1 MRDLIILI
9 PSFNE
14 KASLKKI
21 LKILDKKIDV
31 LIVDDCSTDNTKID
45 PSITKNKIIINKK
58 RLGYEKS
65 LITGFNFIKKNLKK
79 KYIITFDAD
88 GEHPVN
94 SIKKMYEKIKLNNLD
109 LLIAERDK
117 KNRFSE
123 ILLSFIF
130 NKKFGIKDPLSGL
143 KIYKSYILYKILK
156 NIKNDQFLVDVIYE
170 FIKKKALI
178 KNIKIKINRIK
189 SRKSRV
195 GNLFYSNY
203 KIFLIILRILIY
215 YKKIRYKS

>member
-1 MRDLIILI
+1 M
-9 PSFNE
+9 
-14 KASLKKI
+14 
-21 LKILDKKIDV
+21 
-31 LIVDDCSTDNTKID
+31 IVDDCSTDNTKID
-45 PSITKNKIIINKK
+45 PNITRSKIIINKK

-94 SIKKMYEKIKLNNLD
+94 SIKKMYKKIKLNNLD

-130 NKKFGIKDPLSGL
+130 NKKFRIKDPLSGL
-143 KIYKSYILYKILK
+143 KIYKSDTLYKVLK
-156 NIKNDQFLVDVIYE
+156 SIKNNYFLVDVIYE

-178 KNIKIKINRIK
+178 KNMKVKINRIK

-195 GNLFYSNY
+195 GNIFYSNCKIY
-203 KIFLIILRILIY
+203 LIFLKTFL
-215 YKKIRYKS
+215 K

>member
-1 MRDLIILI
+1 MRDLVILI

-14 KASLKKI
+14 KKSLKKI

-45 PSITKNKIIINKK
+45 PNIKKNKIIINKK

-130 NKKFGIKDPLSGL
+130 NKKFGINDPLSGL
-143 KIYKSYILYKILK
+143 KIYKSYTLYKILK
-156 NIKNDQFLVDVIYE
+156 NIKNDQFLVDAIYE

-178 KNIKIKINRIK
+178 KNIKIKINKIK
-189 SRKSRV
+189 SRTSRV

-203 KIFLIILRILIY
+203 KIFLIILKMSMY
-215 YKKIRYKS
+215 NKKNSL

>member
-14 KASLKKI
+14 KISLKKI
-21 LKILDKKIDV
+21 LKKLDKKIDI

-45 PSITKNKIIINKK
+45 PSIIKNKIIINKK

-130 NKKFGIKDPLSGL
+130 NKKFGINDPLSGL
-143 KIYKSYILYKILK
+143 KIYKSHTLYKILK
-156 NIKNDQFLVDVIYE
+156 NIKNDQFLVDAIYE

-178 KNIKIKINRIK
+178 KNIKIKINKIK
-189 SRKSRV
+189 SRKSRI
-195 GNLFYSNY
+195 GNFIYSNY
-203 KIFLIILRILIY
+203 KIYLIILKTIF
-215 YKKIRYKS
+215 KH

>member
-14 KASLKKI
+14 KKSLKKI

-45 PSITKNKIIINKK
+45 PNIKKNKIIINKK

-65 LITGFNFIKKNLKK
+65 LIAGFNFIKKNLKK

-117 KNRFSE
+117 KNRLSE

-130 NKKFGIKDPLSGL
+130 NKKFAINDPLSGL
-143 KIYKSYILYKILK
+143 KIYKSYTLYKILK
-156 NIKNDQFLVDVIYE
+156 NIKNDQFLVDAIYE
-170 FIKKKALI
+170 FINKKTLI
-178 KNIKIKINRIK
+178 KNIKIKVNTIK

-203 KIFLIILRILIY
+203 KIYKIILKTLL
-215 YKKIRYKS
+215 K

>member
-1 MRDLIILI
+1 
-9 PSFNE
+9 
-14 KASLKKI
+14 
-21 LKILDKKIDV
+21 
-31 LIVDDCSTDNTKID
+31 
-45 PSITKNKIIINKK
+45 
-58 RLGYEKS
+58 
-65 LITGFNFIKKNLKK
+65 
-79 KYIITFDAD
+79 
-88 GEHPVN
+88 
-94 SIKKMYEKIKLNNLD
+94 MYKKIKLNNLD
-109 LLIAERDK
+109 VLIAERDK

-143 KIYKSYILYKILK
+143 KVYKSYILYKILK

-170 FIKKKALI
+170 FIKKKSLI

-203 KIFLIILRILIY
+203 KIYKIILTTLQN
-215 YKKIRYKS
+215 KKYL

>member
-203 KIFLIILRILIY
+203 KIFLIILRIPIY
-215 YKKIRYKS
+215 YKKNSL

>member
-14 KASLKKI
+14 RKSLKKI
-21 LKILDKKIDV
+21 LNLLDKKIDV
-31 LIVDDCSTDNTKID
+31 LIIDDCSTDNTKID
-45 PSITKNKIIINKK
+45 PIIKKKKILTNKR

-65 LITGFNFIKKNLKK
+65 LITGFNFIKSNLRK

-117 KNRFSE
+117 KNRAT
-123 ILLSFIF
+123 
-130 NKKFGIKDPLSGL
+130 N
-143 KIYKSYILYKILK
+143 
-156 NIKNDQFLVDVIYE
+156 
-170 FIKKKALI
+170 LI
-178 KNIKIKINRIK
+178 VSK
-189 SRKSRV
+189 
-195 GNLFYSNY
+195 
-203 KIFLIILRILIY
+203 
-215 YKKIRYKS
+215 

>member
-14 KASLKKI
+14 RESLKKI
-21 LKILDKKIDV
+21 LKFLDKKNDV

-45 PSITKNKIIINKK
+45 PIIKKNRILVNKQ
-58 RLGYEKS
+58 RFGYEKS
-65 LITGFNFIKKNLKK
+65 LITGFNFIKKNLRK

-88 GEHPVN
+88 GEHPVS

-130 NKKFGIKDPLSGL
+130 TKKLGLSDPLSGL

-156 NIKNDQFLVDVIYE
+156 NINNNYFLVDIIWE
-170 FIKKKALI
+170 FIKHKAIIENVKIKTYKI
-178 KNIKIKINRIK
+178 KN
-189 SRKSRV
+189 RKSRV
-195 GNLFYSNY
+195 GNFLYSNY
-203 KIFLIILRILIY
+203 KIYLIILKTIF
-215 YKKIRYKS
+215 KH

>member
-21 LKILDKKIDV
+21 LKILNKKIDV

-45 PSITKNKIIINKK
+45 PNITKSKIIINKK

-117 KNRFSE
+117 KNRFCE
-123 ILLSFIF
+123 ILLSFFF
-130 NKKFGIKDPLSGL
+130 NKKFRIKDPLSGL

-178 KNIKIKINRIK
+178 KNIKIKINKIK

-203 KIFLIILRILIY
+203 KIFLIILRIPIY
-215 YKKIRYKS
+215 YKKNSL

>member
-123 ILLSFIF
+123 ILLSFFF

-178 KNIKIKINRIK
+178 KNIKIKINKIK

-203 KIFLIILRILIY
+203 KIFLIILRIPIY
-215 YKKIRYKS
+215 YKKNSL

>member
-1 MRDLIILI
+1 MRDLIVLI

-14 KASLKKI
+14 KISLKKI

-45 PSITKNKIIINKK
+45 PNIIRSKIIINKK

-94 SIKKMYEKIKLNNLD
+94 SIKKMYKKIKLNNLD

-130 NKKFGIKDPLSGL
+130 NKKFRIKDPLSGL
-143 KIYKSYILYKILK
+143 KIYKSETLYKVLK
-156 NIKNDQFLVDVIYE
+156 NIKNKYFLVDTIYE

-178 KNIKIKINRIK
+178 KNMKVKINRIK

-203 KIFLIILRILIY
+203 KIYKIILEAFL
-215 YKKIRYKS
+215 K